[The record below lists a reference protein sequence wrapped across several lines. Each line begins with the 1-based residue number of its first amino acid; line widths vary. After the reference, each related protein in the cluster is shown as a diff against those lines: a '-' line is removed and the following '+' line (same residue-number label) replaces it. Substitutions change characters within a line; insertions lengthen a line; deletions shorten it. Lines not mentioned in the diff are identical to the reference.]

1 MRVRKPEQ
9 SPGPRSPHR
18 AQGWVKPSAVE
29 EDDVEQG
36 YIGIDVSK
44 AWLEVG
50 TWPEAASQRVSN
62 DAAGVAELVQR
73 LSASKPRAVVL
84 EASGGL
90 EALVASE
97 LLAAG
102 LTVAVVNPR
111 QVREFARALG
121 RLAKTDRL
129 DALVLAQFAQSA
141 HSNGRLQPLE
151 FQDQAQAELKA
162 LVARRRQLIGFLVAE
177 TNRRERAP
185 KVVRKSIVQSIRG
198 LKKALAEVEQQLRQV
213 VASAP
218 AHKAKAELMTA
229 VPGVGPQLSVT
240 LIAEL
245 PELGRLGRREIA
257 ALVGVAPHAHESG
270 KFKGRRMIWGGRA
283 HVRTMLYMATL
294 SAVRHNPVLRNHY
307 RALLERGK
315 ARKLALVACM
325 RKLLVILNAL
335 LRDQVPWN
343 PDFSL
348 DLQHSR

>member
-1 MRVRKPEQ
+1 MM
-9 SPGPRSPHR
+9 
-18 AQGWVKPSAVE
+18 
-29 EDDVEQG
+29 EQG
-36 YIGIDVSK
+36 SVYVGIDVAK
-44 AWLEVG
+44 AWLDAG
-50 TWPEAASQRVSN
+50 TWPQSESLRVGN
-62 DAAGVAELVQR
+62 DAAGAAQLVQR
-73 LSASKPRAVVL
+73 LLASNPRAVVL

-97 LLAAG
+97 LHAAG

-111 QVREFARALG
+111 QVREFARSLG

-151 FQDQAQAELKA
+151 FQDEAQLELKA

-185 KVVRKSIVQSIRG
+185 KVVRRSIVQSIKG

-213 VASAP
+213 VQSAP
-218 AHKAKAELMTA
+218 AQQAKAKLMTA

-240 LIAEL
+240 LLAEL

-283 HVRTMLYMATL
+283 RVRTMLYMAAL
-294 SAVRHNPVLRNHY
+294 SAVRHNPVLRASY
-307 RALLERGK
+307 QGLLDRGK
-315 ARKLALVACM
+315 AKKLALVACM
-325 RKLLVILNAL
+325 RKLLVILNAI
-335 LRDQVPWN
+335 LRDQLPWN
-343 PDFSL
+343 PSYLL

>member
-1 MRVRKPEQ
+1 MM
-9 SPGPRSPHR
+9 
-18 AQGWVKPSAVE
+18 
-29 EDDVEQG
+29 EQG
-36 YIGIDVSK
+36 SVYVGIDVAK
-44 AWLEVG
+44 AWLDVG
-50 TWPEAASQRVSN
+50 TWPQSESLRVGN
-62 DAAGVAELVQR
+62 DAAGAAQLVQH
-73 LSASKPRAVVL
+73 LLASNPRAVVL

-97 LLAAG
+97 LHAAG

-111 QVREFARALG
+111 QVREFARSLG

-151 FQDQAQAELKA
+151 FQDEAQLELKA

-213 VASAP
+213 VRSSP
-218 AHKAKAELMTA
+218 AQQAKAALLTA

-283 HVRTMLYMATL
+283 RVRTMLYMAAL
-294 SAVRHNPVLRNHY
+294 SAVRHNPVLRACY
-307 RALLERGK
+307 QGLLDRGK
-315 ARKLALVACM
+315 AKKLALVACM
-325 RKLLVILNAL
+325 RKLLVILNAM
-335 LRDQVPWN
+335 LRDQMPWN
-343 PDFSL
+343 PSYLL

>member
-1 MRVRKPEQ
+1 MM
-9 SPGPRSPHR
+9 
-18 AQGWVKPSAVE
+18 AQGDCYV
-29 EDDVEQG
+29 
-36 YIGIDVSK
+36 GIDVAK
-44 AWLEVG
+44 AWLDVG
-50 TWPEAASQRVSN
+50 SWPAAESLRVGN
-62 DAAGVAELVQR
+62 HAAGIAHLVER
-73 LSASKPRAVVL
+73 LLASPPRAVVL

-97 LLAAG
+97 LQAAG

-151 FQDQAQAELKA
+151 FQDEAQLELKA

-185 KVVRKSIVQSIRG
+185 KVVRKSLVQSIRG

-213 VASAP
+213 VQRAP
-218 AHKAKAELMTA
+218 AQQAKAQLMTA

-294 SAVRHNPVLRNHY
+294 SAVRHNPPLRHHY
-307 RALLERGK
+307 RTLVERGK
-315 ARKLALVACM
+315 AKKLALVACM
-325 RKLLVILNAL
+325 RKLLVILNAM
-335 LRDQVPWN
+335 LRDQAPWN
-343 PDFSL
+343 PDYVL

>member
-1 MRVRKPEQ
+1 MM
-9 SPGPRSPHR
+9 
-18 AQGWVKPSAVE
+18 
-29 EDDVEQG
+29 EQG
-36 YIGIDVSK
+36 AEYVGIDVSK
-44 AWLEVG
+44 AWLDVG
-50 TWPEAASQRVSN
+50 TWPESESVRVGN
-62 DAAGVAELVQR
+62 DAAGAAELVQR
-73 LSASKPRAVVL
+73 LSARPPRAVVL

-97 LLAAG
+97 LQAAG

-111 QVREFARALG
+111 QVREFARSLG

-141 HSNGRLQPLE
+141 HSNGRLQPLALPDE
-151 FQDQAQAELKA
+151 AQLELKA

-185 KVVRKSIVQSIRG
+185 KVVRKSLVQSIRG

-213 VASAP
+213 VQSAP
-218 AHKAKAELMTA
+218 AQQAKAKLMTA

-240 LIAEL
+240 LLAEL

-270 KFKGRRMIWGGRA
+270 RFKGRRMIWGGRA
-283 HVRTMLYMATL
+283 RVRTMLYMATL
-294 SAVRHNPVLRNHY
+294 SAVRHNPSLRACY
-307 RALLERGK
+307 QGLLDRGK
-315 ARKLALVACM
+315 AKKLALVACM
-325 RKLLVILNAL
+325 RKLLVILNAM
-335 LRDQVPWN
+335 LRDQRPWN
-343 PDFSL
+343 SNYLL

>member
-1 MRVRKPEQ
+1 MEQ
-9 SPGPRSPHR
+9 
-18 AQGWVKPSAVE
+18 Q
-29 EDDVEQG
+29 
-36 YIGIDVSK
+36 YLGIDVSQ
-44 AWLEVG
+44 AWLEIG
-50 TWPEAASQRVSN
+50 SWPGPAASQRVSN

-73 LSASKPRAVVL
+73 LSASQPRAVVL

-129 DALVLAQFAQSA
+129 DALVLAQFAQAA

-162 LVARRRQLIGFLVAE
+162 LVARRRQLIGLLVAE

-213 VASAP
+213 MQRAP
-218 AHKAKAELMTA
+218 AQQAKARLMSA

-270 KFKGRRMIWGGRA
+270 QFKGRRMIWGGRA

-294 SAVRHNPVLRNHY
+294 SAVRHNPLLRPHY
-307 RALLERGK
+307 RAMLERGK
-315 ARKLALVACM
+315 AKKLALVACM
-325 RKLLVILNAL
+325 RKLLVILNAI
-335 LRDQVPWN
+335 LRDQKPWN
-343 PDFSL
+343 PDHLL